1 MRRITAS
8 LMTIAMVAGC
18 ASGPAG
24 VSGYDAFI
32 AESVPTILSGVRQ
45 AQEVAQCFEDRGS
58 FLPLSEFSRD
68 GATGTF
74 TYRLRVSGL
83 WFEQVRVSPHGP
95 GSKAEARVAS
105 NLNDRWHQSF
115 ERDRMDV
122 LRRCMGH

>member
-8 LMTIAMVAGC
+8 LMTMAMVAGC

-32 AESVPTILSGVRQ
+32 AETVPITLDGTRSTRE
-45 AQEVAQCFEDRGS
+45 AAQCFEDRGS

-68 GATGTF
+68 GATGAL

-83 WFEQVRVSPHGP
+83 WFEQVRITPHGP

-105 NLNDRWHQSF
+105 NLNDRWRQSF